1 MSENSETST
10 SATPADDSL
19 TGGGNV
25 DHTVDVF
32 DNAEVRQVQDQGSRE
47 NARASN
53 SGPPPSPARDPQD
66 PLGLEDDVAGGTGQG
81 DPTAG
86 VRIGDEDREDA
97 VPGDDG
103 PAHPGTR

>member
-1 MSENSETST
+1 MSENSETPTGAT
-10 SATPADDSL
+10 SSDGP
-19 TGGGNV
+19 TGGDG

-53 SGPPPSPARDPQD
+53 SGPPAPPARDPED
-66 PLGLEDDVAGGTGQG
+66 PLGLQDDVADGTGQG

-103 PAHPGTR
+103 PEHPGTR